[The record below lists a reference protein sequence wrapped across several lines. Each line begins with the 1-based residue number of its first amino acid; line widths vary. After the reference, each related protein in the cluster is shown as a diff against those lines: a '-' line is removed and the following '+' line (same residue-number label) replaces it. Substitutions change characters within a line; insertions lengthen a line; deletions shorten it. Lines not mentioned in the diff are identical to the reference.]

1 MKQTTLVIALA
12 TTLLFL
18 NACSEK
24 QQYEEPTQLITNN
37 LATDLSGRYIEKRSG
52 LISTDIGKEDA
63 SAVWYSIEELENY
76 INYVKCKGTEKGI
89 DVTGVRFYMGVYPND
104 SVVYKEKAG
113 LTTIFLSPTKKRA
126 ANQNAN
132 SKSEKSARDG
142 QSSEENVDATEIQ
155 PLNYGGLGHP
165 PKITYPQE

>member
-1 MKQTTLVIALA
+1 MKQTIFVIALA

-37 LATDLSGRYIEKRSG
+37 IATDLSGRYIEKRSG
-52 LISTDIGKEDA
+52 LILADIGKEDA

-76 INYVKCKGTEKGI
+76 INYVKCQGTEKGI

-104 SVVYKEKAG
+104 SIVYKEKAG
-113 LTTIFLSPTKKRA
+113 LTTIFLSPTKKRTA
-126 ANQNAN
+126 DLNAN
-132 SKSEKSARDG
+132 RKLERSARDE

-155 PLNYGGLGHP
+155 PLNYGGIGHP